1 MFPQAT
7 LFIVYLCIPL
17 YGWVKWS
24 NSNRK
29 KIDLDYQ
36 DLIKMAEIQLKQ
48 NQAALILETSE
59 EGEITVN
66 VASCTED
73 ADANNFASSLC
84 QVIAQKLI
92 SDEAFQAEILS
103 ELE

>member
-1 MFPQAT
+1 
-7 LFIVYLCIPL
+7 
-17 YGWVKWS
+17 
-24 NSNRK
+24 
-29 KIDLDYQ
+29 
-36 DLIKMAEIQLKQ
+36 MAEIQLKQ

-66 VASCTED
+66 VAAGKED